1 MKPAAF
7 DYVAPATLEEA
18 IGLLSR
24 HGADA
29 KLLAGGQS
37 FVPMANFRVLRPQ
50 VVIDLNRIE
59 SLAYISEREGGL
71 AIGAMTRHRAIER
84 STLVRERC
92 PLMAEAVPNIAHA
105 AIRNRGTLG
114 GSLSHADPAAEW
126 PVVAVALGATLV
138 ARSARGER
146 TIPAAE
152 FFVALLSTA
161 LEPDEVLVEIRFP
174 GAPARTGCAFLEV
187 SRRHGDF
194 ALVSVGAQV
203 TLSVAGKVE
212 AVRLALGGVGASPFD
227 AAGLA
232 GGLLATQ
239 PDAQALA
246 ELGRGIAA
254 AIEPSEDL
262 HASAQYRRDVA
273 AVLVPRALQTAF
285 ERAKGSR

>member
-59 SLAYISEREGGL
+59 SLAYISERESGL

-84 STLVRERC
+84 SSLVRKRC

-174 GAPARTGCAFLEV
+174 GAPARTGAAFLEV

-194 ALVSVGAQV
+194 ALVSVGAQA
-203 TLSVAGKVE
+203 TLSAAGTLE
-212 AVRLALGGVGASPFD
+212 AVHLALGGVGTSPFD

-232 GGLLATQ
+232 GGLVGTR

-246 ELGRGIAA
+246 ELGRSIAA
-254 AIEPSEDL
+254 ALEPSEDL

-273 AVLVPRALQTAF
+273 AVLVPRALQMAL
-285 ERAKGSR
+285 ERAKGSG